1 MGNTLHDKQRKGGNM
16 NLNINPSFKALI
28 PPLTK
33 EEYGILKQSIDEEG
47 CRERLVVWNGTI
59 VDGHNR
65 YEICQNLGVE
75 FEIDEWAFESE
86 HEAMVWIINNQLGR
100 RNLTDFQRIELV
112 LKKKDLLLGK
122 GKEKQREAGKHYGE
136 KHPQEVVSTND
147 KTSHNTRCE
156 LAKESGVSTGKLAQA
171 EVLIKEAP
179 EEMKQELQTG
189 TKKIGEAYRELKVE
203 QQIKKERSIGQFITL
218 PQWKEWEST
227 PPGCF
232 NWNEAFENI
241 DEYLAGTAI
250 PKELKI
256 SHFNVTNDNIEWAK
270 YTWNPV
276 TGCLH
281 GCTYCYA
288 RDIATRYYA
297 DLGFSPALWLNRL
310 LSPFVTKPDK
320 SDNKV
325 FLCSMADLFGDW
337 VPREWIQKIID
348 LCRATPQWTYLCLT
362 KNPKRYLEF
371 DFPENMWLGIT
382 CDTGK
387 RWANTLDIGIK
398 LIQKITI
405 KHPPRPLFV
414 SFEPL
419 KGNIPFGP
427 EVSPF
432 DWVII
437 GGQSKTTKEPEFQ
450 PDWLWVER
458 IIAWARAFQC
468 AVYFKPNLTVRPK
481 EFPLQK
487 KECGHDARMKE
498 CITQKA
504 ELASMADAVVT
515 LGNNRIEVTPQS

>member
-1 MGNTLHDKQRKGGNM
+1 MGNALHDKQRKGGNM
-16 NLNINPSFKALI
+16 NVTINPSFRALI
-28 PPLTK
+28 PPLTQ
-33 EEYGILKQSIDEEG
+33 EEYSLLKQSIDEEG
-47 CRERLVVWNGTI
+47 CRERLIVWNGTI
-59 VDGHNR
+59 IDGHNR
-65 YEICQNLGVE
+65 YEICRDLGVE
-75 FEIDEWAFESE
+75 FDTEDFAFSSE
-86 HEAMVWIINNQLGR
+86 YDAMLWIISNQLGR
-100 RNLTDFQRIELV
+100 RNLSDFQKAELIS
-112 LKKKDLLLGK
+112 KKKDILLKK
-122 GKEKQREAGKHYGE
+122 GKKKREQNLKQG
-136 KHPQEVVSTND
+136 D
-147 KTSHNTRCE
+147 KKPETVLDTKSEQHNTRKQ
-156 LAKESGVSTGKLAQA
+156 LADEVGMSERKFAQA
-171 EVLIKEAP
+171 EQLIKEAP
-179 EEMKQELQTG
+179 EEVKQELRAG

-241 DEYLAGTAI
+241 DEYLAGKAI

-256 SHFNVTNDNIEWAK
+256 SQFNVTNDNIEWAK

-310 LSPFVTKPDK
+310 LSPFITKPDK
-320 SDNKV
+320 SNNKV

-348 LCRATPQWTYLCLT
+348 VCRATPQWAYLCLT

-398 LIQKITI
+398 LFQKITI

-458 IIAWARAFQC
+458 IIAWARAFKC

-487 KECGHDARMKE
+487 KEYGQDAK
-498 CITQKA
+498 KK
-504 ELASMADAVVT
+504 
-515 LGNNRIEVTPQS
+515 